1 MKKLT
6 KILCLIVA
14 FAMLM
19 ALSAGADTT
28 PSVSND
34 IEYLLYVAD
43 SNENQSP
50 FYSWTIESFDGAYGL
65 SENETSVL
73 HNMKYYVISDEEIK
87 TFSFD
92 NELKT
97 LFEDYGNET
106 SGYRRPI
113 PEISFENGMFTLKT
127 SPIPEESSFEN
138 FSEILDNET
147 KDVVNEEIFYE
158 FLMRT
163 YGVQRSEVISMYIH
177 SYCVLVD
184 HCDCGDES
192 CDLRNVTDIPVA
204 KYDFRAVLLDGSSI
218 KLPINPR
225 ANEEQ
230 VETFYLTIGEKGDIV
245 QNYLYPWNWGN
256 S

>member
-19 ALSAGADTT
+19 TLSACADTP

-50 FYSWTIESFDGAYGL
+50 FYSWTIKSFDEAYGL
-65 SENETSVL
+65 NEDETSVL
-73 HNMKYYVISDEEIK
+73 HDMKYHVIGDEGIK

-97 LFEDYGNET
+97 LFEDYGNES

-127 SPIPEESSFEN
+127 SPIPEESSFED
-138 FSEILDNET
+138 FSEIID
-147 KDVVNEEIFYE
+147 DRRMDIVNEEIFYE

-163 YGVQRSEVISMYIH
+163 YGVQRNEVISMYIH

-184 HCDCGDES
+184 HGDCGDKS
-192 CDLRNVTDIPVA
+192 CDLRTVSDIPVA
-204 KYDFRAVLLDGSSI
+204 KYDFWAVLLDGSSI
-218 KLPINPR
+218 KLPITPR
-225 ANEEQ
+225 ANDEHA
-230 VETFYLTIGEKGDIV
+230 ETFYLAIGEKGNIV
-245 QNYLYPWNWGN
+245 QNYLYPWN
-256 S
+256 